1 MDMLENL
8 ITACKFCSNLSWHAK
23 TESDP
28 SLSMQMAHPQALAFG
43 VGASPDEC
51 QETDHYDF
59 VASHQL

>member
-1 MDMLENL
+1 MQRQKVIPLL
-8 ITACKFCSNLSWHAK
+8 ACKWHILK
-23 TESDP
+23 PT
-28 SLSMQMAHPQALAFG
+28 LAFG